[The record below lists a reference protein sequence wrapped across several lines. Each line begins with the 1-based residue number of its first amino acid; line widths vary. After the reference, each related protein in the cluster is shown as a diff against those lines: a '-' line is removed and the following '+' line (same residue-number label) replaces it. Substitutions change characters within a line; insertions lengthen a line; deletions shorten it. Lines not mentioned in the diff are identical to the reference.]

1 MRLRNGRNG
10 DLIKIVR
17 EVSLRDGRPIS
28 YTHFGIY
35 VDEADGGHV
44 IHYSGHG
51 DFKGT
56 VLETPLE
63 KFLQG
68 SKRCSRVR
76 DFSKFSHVYSGEET
90 VERARASIG
99 QGMYD
104 LLMNNCETFAY
115 WCKTGESYASQTE
128 LLDPI
133 KFVGDGIANILI
145 KFLR

>member
-1 MRLRNGRNG
+1 MRLKNGQNG
-10 DLIKIVR
+10 DLIKVLR
-17 EVSLRDGRPIS
+17 EVSLKDGRPIS

-44 IHYSGHG
+44 IHYSGDG

-76 DFSKFSHVYSGEET
+76 DFSQFSHVYSGEET
-90 VERARASIG
+90 VRRARDSIG

-104 LLMNNCETFAY
+104 LLMNNCEMFAY
-115 WCKTGESYASQTE
+115 WCKTGESYSSQTE
-128 LLDPI
+128 LLEPI
-133 KFVGDGIANILI
+133 KKVAKVIVDIIN
-145 KFLR
+145 